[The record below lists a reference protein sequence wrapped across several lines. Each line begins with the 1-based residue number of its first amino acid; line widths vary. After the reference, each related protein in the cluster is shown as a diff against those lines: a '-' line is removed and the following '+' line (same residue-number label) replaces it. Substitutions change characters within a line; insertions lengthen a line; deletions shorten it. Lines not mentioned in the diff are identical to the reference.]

1 MKEKKIS
8 KHHLTQKLGQ
18 ALIALARNSIAERI
32 AVNFQAD
39 ESLDDILEDKR
50 LKAKRGTFVTLNKK
64 GSLRGCIGSLTAS
77 ESIIES
83 VKRNAI
89 NAAFHDYRFD
99 PLTPTE
105 LDGIEIEVSIL
116 TEPEP
121 LKYEDPADLIKKL
134 KPGTDGV
141 IIRHGASRATF
152 LPQVWHQLP
161 QPEDFLN
168 HLCLKAGLTA
178 DAWLTSKPEVLIYQ
192 VQYFEEKK

>member
-1 MKEKKIS
+1 MKEKKNS

-39 ESLDDILEDKR
+39 ESLDDLLEDKR
-50 LKAKRGTFVTLNKK
+50 LKVKRGTFVTLNKK

-121 LKYEDPADLIKKL
+121 LKYADPADLIKKL
-134 KPGTDGV
+134 KPEVDGV